1 MSDAWQRKKCSMCS
15 SWVFYLASWSTSP
28 KNCTRCRL
36 KEIRNLPALFDL
48 YLTKEKKLQ
57 YRVTA
62 HDEKIAFASRATL
75 RSKIAKLLN
84 NYSDAKYEL
93 FIAKCAL
100 DKDLYSFAFRLA
112 KEQRL
117 NNRRKRAGKSVPA
130 KRIAKFLQG
139 GAPGLGKRS

>member
-1 MSDAWQRKKCSMCS
+1 MSDSWQRKKCSMCS
-15 SWVFYLASWSTSP
+15 SWVFYLASWSASP

-36 KEIRNLPALFDL
+36 KEIRNLPSLFDR

-62 HDEKIAFASRATL
+62 FDEKIAFASRATL
-75 RSKIAKLLN
+75 RSKIARLLN
-84 NYSDAKYEL
+84 NYSDTEYEL

-100 DKDLYSFAFRLA
+100 DKDLYNLAFRLA

-117 NNRRKRAGKSVPA
+117 NSRPKRAGKSVAA
-130 KRIAKFLQG
+130 KRVAKFLQG
-139 GAPGLGKRS
+139 GAPGLGKRA